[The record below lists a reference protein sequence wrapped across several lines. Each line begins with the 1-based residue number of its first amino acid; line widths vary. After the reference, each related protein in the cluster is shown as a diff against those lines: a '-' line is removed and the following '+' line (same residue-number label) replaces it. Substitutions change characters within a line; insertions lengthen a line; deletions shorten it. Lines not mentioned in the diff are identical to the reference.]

1 MKAKYI
7 SGRSKIFGIFII
19 YKCCNLLFIY
29 LLNAALNFKVPI
41 KMQTLK
47 TFRSNKTYM
56 YRFLF
61 YFGRQAVPVQIF
73 TTSHKYINVVSKFY
87 SKEDCF
93 WKTDML
99 PKSVMFNM
107 QTNRLTVA
115 MITKC
120 LSRIFKQQFSEI
132 LMLYAMINNKWQ
144 IEFRFD
150 V

>member
-1 MKAKYI
+1 MVEARFLAFSSSI
-7 SGRSKIFGIFII
+7 NAAI
-19 YKCCNLLFIY
+19 CCLFIY
-29 LLNAALNFKVPI
+29 W
-41 KMQTLK
+41 MQHWILRYPLK
-47 TFRSNKTYM
+47 CRPWETFRSNKTYM

-107 QTNRLTVA
+107 QMNRLTVA
-115 MITKC
+115 IITKC